1 MFQSILD
8 QYLLIIFAVAVVLGI
23 KYWTVKKSYANKL
36 QAFVHPD
43 LLIPDVKAKL
53 KKVQG
58 CDIRIL
64 LSQNLTGLK

>member
-36 QAFVHPD
+36 
-43 LLIPDVKAKL
+43 
-53 KKVQG
+53 
-58 CDIRIL
+58 
-64 LSQNLTGLK
+64 